1 METFTSYLT
10 RRRYRSNTIKAY
22 TELVRQFLRVLGKHD
37 PSALGEQDIARY
49 IQKYYVDAGRSSS
62 YQNQAV
68 NALKLYYKVEF
79 GKDIGLTVAL
89 RPRGEHKLPNVLSTD
104 DVKRLLQSFDN
115 EKHRTIFYLIYSG
128 GMRISEAVNMRLTDI
143 DSKRGMIRIRDAKGG
158 KDREVPLSK
167 TLFEQIRS
175 YYKVYKPKEWLFE
188 GQFGGQYTT
197 RSIQALFRQAIER
210 TGIKKK
216 ATVHTLRHSYATHL
230 LENGTDLRIIQELLG
245 HKSSKTTD
253 SKRSEEPRSAIY
265 THVSQRLKQNVPNPL
280 DQLGL

>member
-1 METFTSYLT
+1 MEVFVSYLK
-10 RRRYRSNTIKAY
+10 RRRYRENTIKTY
-22 TELVRQFLRVLGKHD
+22 SELVRQFLRVLGKHD
-37 PSALGEQDIARY
+37 PAALSEHDIARY
-49 IQKYYVDAGRSSS
+49 IQKYYVDKGHSSS

-79 GKDIGLTVAL
+79 DKEIGLKVAL
-89 RPRGEHKLPNVLSTD
+89 RPRREQKLPNVLSTD
-104 DVKRLLQSFDN
+104 DVRRILQSFDN

-128 GMRISEAVNMRLTDI
+128 GMRISEAVNMRLNDI
-143 DSKRGMIRIRDAKGG
+143 DSKRNMIRIRDAKGG

-167 TLFEQIRS
+167 TLLDQIRA
-175 YYKVYKPKEWLFE
+175 YYKEYRPKEWLFE
-188 GQFGGQYTT
+188 GQFGGQYTA

-210 TGIKKK
+210 TEIRKK

-245 HKSSKTTD
+245 HKSSKTT
-253 SKRSEEPRSAIY
+253 ELY

>member
-10 RRRYRSNTIKAY
+10 RRRYRANTIKAY
-22 TELVRQFLRVLGKHD
+22 TELVMQFLRVLGRHD

-49 IQKYYVDAGRSSS
+49 IQKYYVDAGKSSS

-79 GKDIGLTVAL
+79 GKEIGLTVAL
-89 RPRGEHKLPNVLSTD
+89 RPRSEHKLPNVLSTD
-104 DVKRLLQSFDN
+104 DVKRILQSFDN

-128 GMRISEAVNMRLTDI
+128 GLRISEAVNMRLNDI

-167 TLFEQIRS
+167 TLLDQIRA
-175 YYKVYKPKEWLFE
+175 YYKRYRPKEFIFE

-197 RSIQALFRQAIER
+197 RSIQALFRQAMER
-210 TGIKKK
+210 TGIRKK

-245 HKSSKTTD
+245 HKSSKTT
-253 SKRSEEPRSAIY
+253 EIY

>member
-1 METFTSYLT
+1 MEVFLNYLR
-10 RRRYRSNTIKAY
+10 RRRYRDNTIKTY
-22 TELVRQFLRVLGKHD
+22 SELVQQFLRVLGKHD
-37 PSALGEQDIARY
+37 PSTLNEQDIARY
-49 IQKYYVDAGRSSS
+49 IQKYYVDKGHSSS

-68 NALKLYYKVEF
+68 NALKLYYIVEF
-79 GKDIGLTVAL
+79 EKEIGLKVAL
-89 RPRGEHKLPNVLSTD
+89 RPRREHKLPNVLSTD
-104 DVKRLLQSFDN
+104 DVRRILQSFDN

-128 GMRISEAVNMRLTDI
+128 GMRISEAINMRLNDI

-167 TLFEQIRS
+167 TLLEQIRS
-175 YYKVYKPKEWLFE
+175 YYRQYRPKEWLFE
-188 GQFGGQYTT
+188 GQFGGPYTA
-197 RSIQALFRQAIER
+197 RSIQALFRQAMQR
-210 TGIKKK
+210 TGIRKQ

-245 HKSSKTTD
+245 HKSSKTT
-253 SKRSEEPRSAIY
+253 EIY

>member
-1 METFTSYLT
+1 MEAFLSHLK
-10 RRRYRSNTIKAY
+10 RRRYRENTIRTY
-22 TELVRQFLRVLGKHD
+22 SDLVRQFLKVVGQHD
-37 PSALGEQDIARY
+37 PSRLEGQDIARY
-49 IQKYYVDAGRSSS
+49 IQKYYVDTGRSSS

-79 GKDIGLTVAL
+79 GKDIGLNIAL

-104 DVKRLLQSFDN
+104 DVKRLLQSFGN

-167 TLFEQIRS
+167 TLLEQIRA
-175 YYKVYKPKEWLFE
+175 YYKLYRPKEWLFE
-188 GQFGGQYTT
+188 GQFGGPYTA
-197 RSIQALFRQAIER
+197 RSIQALFRQAMER
-210 TGIKKK
+210 TGIRKK

-245 HKSSKTTD
+245 HKSSKTT
-253 SKRSEEPRSAIY
+253 EIY
-265 THVSQRLKQNVPNPL
+265 THVSQRVKQNVPNPL

>member
-1 METFTSYLT
+1 
-10 RRRYRSNTIKAY
+10 
-22 TELVRQFLRVLGKHD
+22 
-37 PSALGEQDIARY
+37 
-49 IQKYYVDAGRSSS
+49 
-62 YQNQAV
+62 
-68 NALKLYYKVEF
+68 
-79 GKDIGLTVAL
+79 
-89 RPRGEHKLPNVLSTD
+89 
-104 DVKRLLQSFDN
+104 
-115 EKHRTIFYLIYSG
+115 
-128 GMRISEAVNMRLTDI
+128 MRLTDI